1 MKLVEKDLEQ
11 YIKLHS
17 SPEEE
22 ILKELDRETNMYVVQ
37 PRMLSGHIQGL
48 ILRMFVSMLKPEKV
62 LEIGTFTGYSA
73 ISMAL
78 GLGKNAV
85 LHTVDVNDEIAHIPQ
100 KFIEKA
106 GLQDVIVMH
115 TGSALDIVPEMGETF
130 DLVFM
135 DGDKREYTDYYEML
149 FSTGSV
155 RSGSVILA
163 DNVLWDGK
171 VVDESPKNLKDPYT
185 RNILAFN
192 DMVRNDPRVEV
203 VILPFRDGMSV
214 IKVK

>member
-11 YIKLHS
+11 YIKRHS
-17 SPEEE
+17 SAEDE
-22 ILKELDRETNMYVVQ
+22 ILRELDRETNMFVVQ

-48 ILRMFVSMLKPEKV
+48 ILRMIVSMLKPSKV

-78 GLGKNAV
+78 GMDEGSV
-85 LHTVDVNDEIAHIPQ
+85 LHTVDINDEIAHIPQ
-100 KFIEKA
+100 KFIERA
-106 GLQDVIVMH
+106 GLEDKIIMH
-115 TGSALDIVPEMGETF
+115 TGSALDIVPELKETF

-149 FSTGSV
+149 FSTSSL

-185 RNILAFN
+185 KNILAFN
-192 DMVRNDPRVEV
+192 DMVKNDPRVEV